1 MSLYLCVHNDMSLDY
16 HIKSRFWIA
25 TEEGTF
31 LGDGKV
37 KLLEAI
43 NETGSISAASRKLE
57 ISYRKAW
64 KMIDVMNSQAK
75 KPLVER
81 QTGGKSGGG
90 TQVTPQ
96 GLKAIESFMI
106 LKTKC
111 ADFMDAEF
119 KKLEF

>member
-1 MSLYLCVHNDMSLDY
+1 MSDRY

-37 KLLEAI
+37 KLLQTVI
-43 NETGSISAASRKLE
+43 ETGSISAAARELE

-64 KMIDVMNSQAK
+64 KMIDVMNAQAK
-75 KPLVER
+75 SPLVER
-81 QTGGKSGGG
+81 QIGGKKGGG
-90 TQVTPQ
+90 TIVTQQ
-96 GLKAIESFMI
+96 GIKAIESFMA
-106 LKTKC
+106 LKKKC
-111 ADFMDAEF
+111 ADFMDTEF

>member
-1 MSLYLCVHNDMSLDY
+1 MSSQY

-37 KLLEAI
+37 RLLQAI
-43 NETGSISAASRKLE
+43 ADTGSISAAARELE

-64 KMIDVMNSQAK
+64 KMIDVMNAQAK
-75 KPLVER
+75 SPLVER
-81 QTGGKSGGG
+81 QSGGKRGGG
-90 TQVTPQ
+90 TVVTPQ
-96 GLKAIESFMI
+96 GIKAIESFLA
-106 LKTKC
+106 LKKKC
-111 ADFMDAEF
+111 AEFMDTEF

>member
-1 MSLYLCVHNDMSLDY
+1 MHNEMSTKY

-37 KLLEAI
+37 KLLQAI
-43 NETGSISAASRKLE
+43 VETGSISAAARGLE

-64 KMIDVMNSQAK
+64 KMIDVMNEQAK
-75 KPLVER
+75 SPLVER
-81 QTGGKSGGG
+81 QTGGKRGGG
-90 TQVTPQ
+90 TVVTNE
-96 GLKAIESFMI
+96 GLKAIESFLE
-106 LKTKC
+106 LKKKC

>member
-1 MSLYLCVHNDMSLDY
+1 MSLNY

-37 KLLEAI
+37 RLLEAI
-43 NETGSISAASRKLE
+43 NETGSISAAARSLE

-64 KMIDVMNSQAK
+64 KMIDVMNSQSK
-75 KPLVER
+75 YPLVER
-81 QTGGKSGGG
+81 QSGGKSGGG
-90 TQVTPQ
+90 TIVTLH
-96 GLKAIESFMI
+96 GVKAIQSFTA
-106 LKTKC
+106 LKVKC
-111 ADFMDAEF
+111 AAFMDAEF

>member
-1 MSLYLCVHNDMSLDY
+1 MSLYLCVHNEMSSEY

-37 KLLEAI
+37 RLLQAI
-43 NETGSISAASRKLE
+43 VDTGSISAAARDLE

-64 KMIDVMNSQAK
+64 KMIDVMNAQAK
-75 KPLVER
+75 SPLVER
-81 QTGGKSGGG
+81 QSGGKRGGG
-90 TQVTPQ
+90 TVVTPQ
-96 GLKAIESFMI
+96 GTKAIESFMA
-106 LKTKC
+106 LKKKC